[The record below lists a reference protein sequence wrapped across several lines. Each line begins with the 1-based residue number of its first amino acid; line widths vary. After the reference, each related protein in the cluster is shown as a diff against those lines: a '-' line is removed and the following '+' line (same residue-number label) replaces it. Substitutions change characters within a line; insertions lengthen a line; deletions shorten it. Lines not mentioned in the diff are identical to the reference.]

1 MPLHPMLVHYPIAFT
16 MLATIFQLL
25 AVIFRRQSLML
36 PAVVALGLGAL
47 MAVSAAFTGTAQ
59 EEAIRR
65 LPGIGAHLDRHA
77 SLGTLSAW
85 LLSVGSLAVLYL
97 YLKQRLHPG
106 LFLASLLLATALLLV
121 TGHFGAELV
130 YRHGAG
136 VAR

>member
-16 MLATIFQLL
+16 MLAAIFQLI
-25 AVIFRRQSLML
+25 AVIFRQRSLML
-36 PAVVALGLGAL
+36 PALLALGFGAA

-59 EEAIRR
+59 EEFIRSV
-65 LPGIGAHLDRHA
+65 PGIGAHLDRHA

-85 LLSVGSLAVLYL
+85 LLSAGSLVALYL

-106 LFLASLLLATALLLV
+106 LFLAGLVLGTALVLV

-130 YRHGAG
+130 YRFGAG
-136 VAR
+136 VTR